1 MGRKRGYDEAAVLSG
16 AMHAFR
22 RAGYEGASVRD
33 LEQATSLSAGSLYHA
48 YGGKEGL
55 FDAAFAHYNAA
66 VLLARIERYAPA
78 GSGVD
83 GLEELFSTLLEEPD
97 GQRLGC
103 LITNTAVELGAE
115 AVHPGVRA
123 GLAILEDTFAA
134 RLSSLVGAAW
144 SDEEI
149 AACATGLL
157 ALYQG
162 VLVLVRGGHDLR
174 RTREMIRCEFNALR
188 TRVDER

>member
-1 MGRKRGYDEAAVLSG
+1 VG
-16 AMHAFR
+16 
-22 RAGYEGASVRD
+22 
-33 LEQATSLSAGSLYHA
+33 
-48 YGGKEGL
+48 
-55 FDAAFAHYNAA
+55 
-66 VLLARIERYAPA
+66 
-78 GSGVD
+78 
-83 GLEELFSTLLEEPD
+83 GLEALFSTLLEEPD

-134 RLSSLVGAAW
+134 RLSSLVGTAW
-144 SDEEI
+144 PDEEI

-162 VLVLVRGGHDLR
+162 VLVLVRGGHDR
-174 RTREMIRCEFNALR
+174 QRTREMIRSEFNALR